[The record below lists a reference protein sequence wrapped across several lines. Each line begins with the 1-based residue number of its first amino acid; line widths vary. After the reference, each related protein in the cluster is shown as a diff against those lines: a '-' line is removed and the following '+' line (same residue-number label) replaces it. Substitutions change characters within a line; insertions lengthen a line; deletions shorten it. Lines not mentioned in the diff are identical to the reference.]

1 MAVRK
6 KSPYLKIFQQAVAKI
21 VESGQLGLLEK
32 RFSPHSVSI
41 SEFTFRIDYTGSLH
55 KTTFVVLG
63 KNLWYSNLCYRNF
76 VVNIWLKQ
84 IPSLMPYCFE
94 TSCLFL

>member
-55 KTTFVVLG
+55 KTTFG
-63 KNLWYSNLCYRNF
+63 SNLCYRNF
-76 VVNIWLKQ
+76 VVNIWFKQ
-84 IPSLMPYCFE
+84 IPSLILYCFE

>member
-41 SEFTFRIDYTGSLH
+41 SEFTFRIDYIGSLH
-55 KTTFVVLG
+55 KTTFG
-63 KNLWYSNLCYRNF
+63 SGEKF
-76 VVNIWLKQ
+76 VVFKFVL
-84 IPSLMPYCFE
+84 
-94 TSCLFL
+94 

>member
-32 RFSPHSVSI
+32 RFSPLHSVSI
-41 SEFTFRIDYTGSLH
+41 SKFTFHIDYTGSLH
-55 KTTFVVLG
+55 KTTFG
-63 KNLWYSNLCYRNF
+63 SGEKLWYSNLCNRNLL
-76 VVNIWLKQ
+76 VNIWLKQ
-84 IPSLMPYCFE
+84 VI
-94 TSCLFL
+94 LF

>member
-41 SEFTFRIDYTGSLH
+41 SEFTFRIDYTGTGSLH
-55 KTTFVVLG
+55 KTTFGSGEKFMVFKFVL
-63 KNLWYSNLCYRNF
+63 
-76 VVNIWLKQ
+76 
-84 IPSLMPYCFE
+84 
-94 TSCLFL
+94 